1 MQVAPQG
8 WTRAFEHKSADAF
21 ADAFA
26 PNVVLEV
33 SVLAKP
39 VVGIDQVKR
48 VMTAASKIYEAL
60 SFTHE
65 ARNAPRDYLEWEAQ
79 AFGGEQLCRITAL
92 TKNAEGKFVHVATHH
107 RPLDGALK
115 FSAELGRV
123 LQGQLD
129 AGFFYRGA

>member
-1 MQVAPQG
+1 
-8 WTRAFEHKSADAF
+8 
-21 ADAFA
+21 
-26 PNVVLEV
+26 
-33 SVLAKP
+33 VLAKP

-65 ARNAPRDYLEWEAQ
+65 ARNYLEWEAQ